1 MAAFAILEPV
11 HDKALIETIVKRL
24 EFGVPSSHRQI
35 SSNGA
40 RMNHTKIAKL
50 VGHFAHEHV

>member
-11 HDKALIETIVKRL
+11 HDQALIETIVKRL

-35 SSNGA
+35 STNGA
-40 RMNHTKIAKL
+40 RMNRVKIAKL
-50 VGHFAHEHV
+50 VGHTPHDNA

>member
-50 VGHFAHEHV
+50 VGHTPHDNA

>member
-50 VGHFAHEHV
+50 VGHCAHDYA

>member
-11 HDKALIETIVKRL
+11 HDQALIETIVKRL

-35 SSNGA
+35 STNGA
-40 RMNHTKIAKL
+40 RMNRQKIAKL
-50 VGHFAHEHV
+50 VGHSPHNMA